1 MAVPFPQV
9 IRRRSRRTRF
19 IQIYN
24 FFSSQLYEM
33 ESPQK
38 DAITSTTPFK
48 KPDFSFVEDFNQ
60 IIELILTGN
69 NSDAVGKSVA
79 QLEEKFENAKQV
91 LDSLPGL
98 QYTKEEQEALLA
110 EELKVLERKKTQLQS
125 YKQVNWTLRCT
136 LNTHIFIY

>member
-1 MAVPFPQV
+1 
-9 IRRRSRRTRF
+9 
-19 IQIYN
+19 
-24 FFSSQLYEM
+24 M

-48 KPDFSFVEDFNQ
+48 KSDFSFVEDFNQ

-125 YKQVNWTLRCT
+125 YKQVN
-136 LNTHIFIY
+136 

>member
-1 MAVPFPQV
+1 
-9 IRRRSRRTRF
+9 
-19 IQIYN
+19 
-24 FFSSQLYEM
+24 M

-125 YKQVNWTLRCT
+125 YKQVN
-136 LNTHIFIY
+136 

>member
-1 MAVPFPQV
+1 
-9 IRRRSRRTRF
+9 
-19 IQIYN
+19 
-24 FFSSQLYEM
+24 M

-38 DAITSTTPFK
+38 DAITGTALFK
-48 KPDFSFVEDFNQ
+48 KSDFSFVEDFNQ

-110 EELKVLERKKTQLQS
+110 EELKVLERKKIQLQS
-125 YKQVNWTLRCT
+125 YKQVN
-136 LNTHIFIY
+136 

>member
-125 YKQVNWTLRCT
+125 YKQVN
-136 LNTHIFIY
+136 